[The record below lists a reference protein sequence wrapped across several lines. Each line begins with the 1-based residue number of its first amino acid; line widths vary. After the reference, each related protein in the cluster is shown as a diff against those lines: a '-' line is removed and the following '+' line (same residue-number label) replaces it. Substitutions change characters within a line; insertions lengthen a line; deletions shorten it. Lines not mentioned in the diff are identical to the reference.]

1 MIVNT
6 RDEALV
12 QLGILAGKA
21 RWISAKT
28 KVRDGYEEYFNPNCE
43 INERACLLLS
53 WMSTKFGIRDSICL
67 K

>member
-43 INERACLLLS
+43 I
-53 WMSTKFGIRDSICL
+53 TKGLPFVELDEHKVWYKG
-67 K
+67 